1 MTPLPCS
8 CDKGVAACIV
18 ALALWQDYIDARGT
32 ERDLM
37 EAITDP
43 QSGADEDPIMYDRY
57 RLAGELRRD
66 SLRKYERHV
75 DGEDDLLPVP
85 PRLLHDVVNG
95 P

>member
-1 MTPLPCS
+1 
-8 CDKGVAACIV
+8 VAACPT
-18 ALALWQDYIDARGT
+18 ALKLWQSYIDARGT

-75 DGEDDLLPVP
+75 DGEDTHPSLSVP
-85 PRLLHDVVNG
+85 DRLLHDVIHG